1 MEFLEGSTLSHCIGG
16 RPVAQEMLLSLAI
29 EIADALEIAH
39 AKGIIHRDIKPANI
53 FVTSRGL
60 AKILDF
66 GLAKVSVKPDIGAG
80 MSAPT
85 VEMEQHLTSPGA
97 ALGTVAFMSP
107 EQVRGNEL
115 DTRTDLFSFGALLYE
130 MATGALPFRG
140 DTTGVIFDAILNRA
154 PTPAVRL
161 NPEVPVELER
171 ILNKALE
178 KDRDLRYQHAA
189 EIRADLKRLR
199 RDSESARQV
208 VAAEMPTARSTG
220 VAIAIATEASK
231 PSFFRP
237 WMAIAFLS
245 IIAIGLLVWSLMQQ
259 PSRLS
264 DIVERRLTSNSLE
277 NGVRSAVV
285 SPDGKFLA
293 YSDPTGIYLK
303 EIRTGETHH
312 VPLPRNFSAEVT
324 DWFPDSSHLL
334 VHHEEQPRKLSLWSV
349 SIFGG
354 SPRQLTDD
362 GSGGSVSP
370 DGAHIAFRRGGFG
383 QEEWVM
389 RSDGTDPVMVATA
402 QPSWVGSPKWSPDG
416 NRIAYIRESETYNAR
431 TTAIEVNEW
440 RNASA
445 QTFFSDNQLG
455 PSLHWLRDGRLV
467 YVLGDDIDHHG
478 ASLWSVPFPPSGKRG
493 GSAKR
498 ITRGVGWIWQVSG
511 SNDGKVLTFLR
522 ENSVKSVYIGTLA
535 PDSGLVLAKRQLTLD
550 ENENDLPAWT
560 PDSKA
565 VLFNSDRNGTRE
577 IFKQAT
583 DQPLAES
590 LMTSAEQLSQ
600 PGLTPDGSEV
610 LYISTPK
617 SATLETQSTVFAV
630 RVTGGT
636 PRLVLKDVGI
646 WTVQCARSPATLCM
660 YSITKGD
667 TTETFR
673 FDVQGGKSSVPPQ
686 VDPSCNWSLSPDG
699 SQRALVCP
707 SPKGTIRL
715 RSTLTGKTRDV
726 PVKGWSELGSI
737 SWAVDGRSLLVSGS
751 TPERESVLLDVT
763 LDGRASVLL
772 RSNYSVILGA
782 KQSPD
787 KRFLAI
793 AEARGSNNVWAIEN
807 F

>member
-1 MEFLEGSTLSHCIGG
+1 
-16 RPVAQEMLLSLAI
+16 
-29 EIADALEIAH
+29 
-39 AKGIIHRDIKPANI
+39 
-53 FVTSRGL
+53 
-60 AKILDF
+60 
-66 GLAKVSVKPDIGAG
+66 
-80 MSAPT
+80 
-85 VEMEQHLTSPGA
+85 
-97 ALGTVAFMSP
+97 
-107 EQVRGNEL
+107 
-115 DTRTDLFSFGALLYE
+115 
-130 MATGALPFRG
+130 
-140 DTTGVIFDAILNRA
+140 
-154 PTPAVRL
+154 
-161 NPEVPVELER
+161 
-171 ILNKALE
+171 
-178 KDRDLRYQHAA
+178 
-189 EIRADLKRLR
+189 
-199 RDSESARQV
+199 
-208 VAAEMPTARSTG
+208 
-220 VAIAIATEASK
+220 
-231 PSFFRP
+231 
-237 WMAIAFLS
+237 
-245 IIAIGLLVWSLMQQ
+245 
-259 PSRLS
+259 
-264 DIVERRLTSNSLE
+264 
-277 NGVRSAVV
+277 
-285 SPDGKFLA
+285 
-293 YSDPTGIYLK
+293 
-303 EIRTGETHH
+303 
-312 VPLPRNFSAEVT
+312 
-324 DWFPDSSHLL
+324 
-334 VHHEEQPRKLSLWSV
+334 
-349 SIFGG
+349 
-354 SPRQLTDD
+354 
-362 GSGGSVSP
+362 VSP

-389 RSDGTDPVMVATA
+389 RSDGTDPVKVAAA

-416 NRIAYIRESETYNAR
+416 NRIAYIREAETYNAR

-440 RNASA
+440 RRASA

-478 ASLWSVPFPPSGKRG
+478 ASLWAVPLPPSGKPG
-493 GSAKR
+493 ESAKR

-535 PDSGLVLAKRQLTLD
+535 PNSGQVLAKRRLTLD

-565 VLFNSDRNGTRE
+565 VLFNSDRNGTQE

-600 PGLTPDGSEV
+600 PGMTPDGSEV

-617 SATLETQSTVFAV
+617 SATLETQFAVFAV
-630 RVTGGT
+630 RISGGT
-636 PRLVLKDVGI
+636 PRLVLKDVSI

-660 YSITKGD
+660 YSMTKRD

-673 FDVQGGKSSVPPQ
+673 FDVRSGKSSVPPQ

-737 SWAVDGRSLLVSGS
+737 NWAVDGRSLLVSGS
-751 TPERESVLLDVT
+751 TNERESVLLNVT

-772 RSNYSVILGA
+772 RSNDSVILGA

-787 KRFLAI
+787 RRFLAI